1 MGLWSYRYW
10 KRRTLAQARAEVEAI
25 TLEALADVE
34 VMNPTRAKIEMALT
48 QFRGVGSDWANA
60 ERAPDKT
67 VQRVRGC
74 TFIIDDL
81 LDPAF
86 DEADA
91 QAVLE
96 SFDRE
101 HFQVGQDAVLKIGG
115 GILCVEFHLRSLGC

>member
-1 MGLWSYRYW
+1 
-10 KRRTLAQARAEVEAI
+10 
-25 TLEALADVE
+25 
-34 VMNPTRAKIEMALT
+34 MNPTRAKIEMALT
-48 QFRGVGSDWANA
+48 QFRGVGSDRDNA

-91 QAVLE
+91 Q
-96 SFDRE
+96 
-101 HFQVGQDAVLKIGG
+101 G
-115 GILCVEFHLRSLGC
+115 RS

>member
-1 MGLWSYRYW
+1 MRLWSYRYW

-48 QFRGVGSDWANA
+48 QFRGESSDRANA

-74 TFIIDDL
+74 AFIIDDL
-81 LDPAF
+81 L
-86 DEADA
+86 
-91 QAVLE
+91 E
-96 SFDRE
+96 SSFR
-101 HFQVGQDAVLKIGG
+101 
-115 GILCVEFHLRSLGC
+115 RSRCPGRS